1 MNKKITTQK
10 WSGIA
15 FKVKNKLR
23 QSLELWRSLTNYFIL
38 IRRSR
43 IGKISVR
50 KSLRIVSQALTNSPT
65 NPLSNSPTFKPST
78 HPQLIYK
85 PLILQQRINTRCSAR
100 KIFKCLIQ
108 IHRISNRQNIF
119 SETVTVCSS
128 HSTVVGNPIPCVRV

>member
-65 NPLSNSPTFKPST
+65 NPLSNSPTFKPSNSPT
-78 HPQLIYK
+78 ITL
-85 PLILQQRINTRCSAR
+85 
-100 KIFKCLIQ
+100 
-108 IHRISNRQNIF
+108 
-119 SETVTVCSS
+119 
-128 HSTVVGNPIPCVRV
+128 

>member
-15 FKVKNKLR
+15 FTVKNKLR

-65 NPLSNSPTFKPST
+65 NPLSNSPTLSAPT
-78 HPQLIYK
+78 LQLIF
-85 PLILQQRINTRCSAR
+85 LCNSASVFR
-100 KIFKCLIQ
+100 
-108 IHRISNRQNIF
+108 
-119 SETVTVCSS
+119 
-128 HSTVVGNPIPCVRV
+128 

>member
-43 IGKISVR
+43 IGKISV
-50 KSLRIVSQALTNSPT
+50 
-65 NPLSNSPTFKPST
+65 
-78 HPQLIYK
+78 
-85 PLILQQRINTRCSAR
+85 
-100 KIFKCLIQ
+100 
-108 IHRISNRQNIF
+108 
-119 SETVTVCSS
+119 
-128 HSTVVGNPIPCVRV
+128 